1 MEKIQKLSK
10 LTLHQETLRDLNQIE
25 FNPHSIQPCS
35 GVKSVCFPV
44 CTPVAV

>member
-1 MEKIQKLSK
+1 MEKTQKLSK
-10 LTLHQETLRDLNQIE
+10 LALNQETLRDLNRTE
-25 FNPHSIQPCS
+25 VSPHSVQPCS